1 MATESKKYEFT
12 GETKMYFGRT
22 LRQIRAIKDFY
33 NVKAGE
39 IGGWIEKES
48 NLSQT
53 GNAWVYDDASVC
65 DDARVC
71 DDAWVSGNAR
81 VSGDANI
88 NNMNQYRVFGPAGSR
103 NDFTTFF
110 VGRDEIIYAKCGCFL
125 GTVDDFCE
133 KVIETHRD
141 NAYAKEYIAYAEIA
155 KKHIRSVRE

>member
-1 MATESKKYEFT
+1 MSTESKKYEFT
-12 GETKMYFGRT
+12 SETKMYFGRT
-22 LRQIRAIKDFY
+22 LRQIRAIKDFS

-53 GNAWVYDDASVC
+53 GDAWVY
-65 DDARVC
+65 
-71 DDAWVSGNAR
+71 GNA
-81 VSGDANI
+81 NI
-88 NNMNQYRVFGPAGSR
+88 SNTNQYRVFGPAGSR

-110 VGRDEIIYAKCGCFL
+110 VGHDEIIYAKCGCFF
-125 GTVDDFCE
+125 GTVDDFFE

-155 KKHIRSVRE
+155 KKHIRSV

>member
-22 LRQIRAIKDFY
+22 LRQIRAIKDFSD
-33 NVKAGE
+33 VKAGE

-53 GNAWVYDDASVC
+53 GNAWV
-65 DDARVC
+65 
-71 DDAWVSGNAR
+71 SGNA
-81 VSGDANI
+81 NI
-88 NNMNQYRVFGPAGSR
+88 SNTNQYRVFGPAGSR

-155 KKHIRSVRE
+155 KKHIRPERE